1 MLLNVMK
8 RGNHM
13 CKHINNEGILQFEI
27 NQKQGQEPVFTCR
40 LCKEAFTQLDVNA
53 IAGGLL

>member
-1 MLLNVMK
+1 
-8 RGNHM
+8 M